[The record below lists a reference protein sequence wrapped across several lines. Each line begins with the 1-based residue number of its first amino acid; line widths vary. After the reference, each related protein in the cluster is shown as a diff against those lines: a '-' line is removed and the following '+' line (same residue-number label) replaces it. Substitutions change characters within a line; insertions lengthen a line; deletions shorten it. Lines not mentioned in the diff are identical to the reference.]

1 LLLVQQ
7 RLGLAAPNSSR
18 DGFGDGQTQ
27 QYLNLA
33 NTKSSSLWVS
43 PTPYLDDS
51 FNFSFNFLNFSLY
64 FLYVFFSFQP
74 SSNKNASITP

>member
-18 DGFGDGQTQ
+18 DGSGDGQTQ

-33 NTKSSSLWVS
+33 NTKPINLWVS
-43 PTPYLDDS
+43 PT
-51 FNFSFNFLNFSLY
+51 FLFISY
-64 FLYVFFSFQP
+64 MFFFLFQP
-74 SSNKNASITP
+74 GPNKNALITP